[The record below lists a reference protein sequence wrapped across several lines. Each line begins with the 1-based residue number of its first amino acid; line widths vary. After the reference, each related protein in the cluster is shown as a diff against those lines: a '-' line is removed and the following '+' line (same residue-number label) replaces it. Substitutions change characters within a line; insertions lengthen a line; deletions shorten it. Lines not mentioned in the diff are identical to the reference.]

1 MAFKYEQPI
10 LGAISTL
17 IKNFQKVVFT
27 DSARHT
33 TLEHHR
39 TLNTSAVQRQNGAG
53 NEEKNFN
60 LPDELSKSFL

>member
-10 LGAISTL
+10 LINFGAILTL

-39 TLNTSAVQRQNGAG
+39 TIILLQFDVSMGQGM
-53 NEEKNFN
+53 KKKF
-60 LPDELSKSFL
+60 